1 MGRAM
6 SANFADTRVVV
17 RQRVDSARTDGLTDP
32 WQRLVCLT
40 AAIAI
45 GALAGLLGYLLAVLV
60 TRILEVELAHELITL
75 PGFALF
81 GTFLGIIDVA
91 CWWRRTH

>member
-1 MGRAM
+1 V
-6 SANFADTRVVV
+6 SAI
-17 RQRVDSARTDGLTDP
+17 RTYALTDP
-32 WQRLVCLT
+32 WLRVVCLT
-40 AAIAI
+40 VPVAI
-45 GALAGLLGYLLAVLV
+45 GALLGLLGYLLAFP
-60 TRILEVELAHELITL
+60 IGLAHETVTL